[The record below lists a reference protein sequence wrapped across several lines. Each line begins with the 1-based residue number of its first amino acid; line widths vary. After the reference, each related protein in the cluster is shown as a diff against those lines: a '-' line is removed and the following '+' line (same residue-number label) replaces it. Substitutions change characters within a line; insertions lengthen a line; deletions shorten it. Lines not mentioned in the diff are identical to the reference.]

1 MIGFLLKRSN
11 TIITESLFAGN
22 KVDLGTVIYSEFG
35 NDNIVFLIPSLK
47 TTVLDSIVTIIVAS
61 MVALCM

>member
-1 MIGFLLKRSN
+1 M
-11 TIITESLFAGN
+11 
-22 KVDLGTVIYSEFG
+22 DLGTVIYSEFG

-47 TTVLDSIVTIIVAS
+47 TTVLDSIVTIIIAS